1 MLPIFNPR
9 QVMAKGFYPRIKEQM
24 PELMKDFYDRLFSD
38 IMIGFFFQPFD
49 KQELID
55 KQIAFMSV
63 MFGGPNSYKGLSLRK
78 VHLPLNIFEGQFHRR
93 HQILKETLEDH
104 KVDSDILEDWLRLD
118 LSLKDKILKSESCHD

>member
-1 MLPIFNPR
+1 
-9 QVMAKGFYPRIKEQM
+9 MAKGFYPRIKDLM
-24 PELMKDFYDRLFSD
+24 PVLMKDFYDRLFSD
-38 IMIGFFFQPFD
+38 IMIGFFFAPFD

-55 KQIAFMSV
+55 KQIGFMTV

-78 VHLPLNIFEGQFHRR
+78 VHLPLNIFEGQFNRR

-104 KVDSDILEDWLRLD
+104 KVDSDIREDWLRLD